1 MAARYAVADHDRG
14 EMISGLIVR
23 EFEALAAR
31 NKRSCRGSKVS
42 PPGKGRFGMKDESR
56 TLAGW
61 PAVRM
66 FLMLAVTP
74 VLTALVMSLPVA
86 WLVNHVFATGAIH
99 AVFGVERFGYWQAVG
114 LFALW
119 YAARTKIKVQGPSK

>member
-1 MAARYAVADHDRG
+1 
-14 EMISGLIVR
+14 
-23 EFEALAAR
+23 
-31 NKRSCRGSKVS
+31 
-42 PPGKGRFGMKDESR
+42 MKDESR

-86 WLVNHVFATGAIH
+86 WLVNHVFASDAIK
-99 AVFGVERFGYWQAVG
+99 AIFGIEHFGYWQAVG

-119 YAARTKIKVQGPSK
+119 YAARTKINFQGPSK